1 MHRLYYLVAILGCMV
16 WGCASQ
22 TAPPTPIAAAQVR
35 TDIDGL
41 AAFINIPFQP
51 TSVQWT
57 TTTLN
62 PQTDRSVPGPT
73 DMQVEAVLSFATA
86 DLEQLRAQAQPLGWN
101 VQWKETT
108 FKPWHPQSIR
118 AAFQPEG
125 DGFKLTVP
133 VYDAIPVFSPS
144 NAGSFFIT
152 PAGDVFLSIATH

>member
-41 AAFINIPFQP
+41 AAFVSLPFQP

-73 DMQVEAVLSFATA
+73 DMQVEAVLSFAAT

-101 VQWKETT
+101 VQWQETT
-108 FKPWHPQSIR
+108 FKPWYPQSVR
-118 AAFQPEG
+118 AAFAFDG
-125 DGFKLTVP
+125 DAFQLTVP
-133 VYDAIPVFSPS
+133 SYDAIPAFGSTRP
-144 NAGSFFIT
+144 GSFFIT
-152 PAGDVFLSIATH
+152 PVGDLFLSISTN